1 MLTRNRWH
9 LWVATLTAASF
20 YSFISGVVADRSMYT
35 PIKIKS
41 IKPLGPQLSPDVTN
55 VSRDGGYSSLVNG
68 RIIWTYDD
76 TECFDESGQQLSFIS
91 NTASYSDQPDKN
103 ISTVADFGVIE
114 VGKDE
119 NGKPK
124 KAILADETVGTGGW
138 IPFQADEL
146 DFNNRNKGNERVA
159 ICKLPTSQRFV
170 ASFQH

>member
-1 MLTRNRWH
+1 MLTRNRWQS
-9 LWVATLTAASF
+9 WVATLTAACF
-20 YSFISGVVADRSMYT
+20 YSLVSGVVAESSTYT

-41 IKPLGPQLSPDVTN
+41 IKALGPQLSPGVTN

-68 RIIWTYDD
+68 RIIWIYDD
-76 TECFDESGQQLSFIS
+76 TECFDGNGHQLSFIS

-103 ISTVADFGVIE
+103 ISTVVDFGVIE

-138 IPFQADEL
+138 VPFQADEL
-146 DFNNRNKGNERVA
+146 DFNDRNKGNERVA
-159 ICKLPTSQRFV
+159 ICKPPTSEQSILPFW
-170 ASFQH
+170 H

>member
-1 MLTRNRWH
+1 MLTRNRWQS
-9 LWVATLTAASF
+9 WVATLTAASF
-20 YSFISGVVADRSMYT
+20 YSFVSGVVSERSTYT
-35 PIKIKS
+35 PIKIKN
-41 IKPLGPQLSPDVTN
+41 IKPLGPQLSPGVTN

-68 RIIWTYDD
+68 RIIWIYDD
-76 TECFDESGQQLSFIS
+76 TECFDKHGQQLSFIS

-119 NGKPK
+119 DGKPQ

-159 ICKLPTSQRFV
+159 ICKLPTSEQSLAPFW
-170 ASFQH
+170 H